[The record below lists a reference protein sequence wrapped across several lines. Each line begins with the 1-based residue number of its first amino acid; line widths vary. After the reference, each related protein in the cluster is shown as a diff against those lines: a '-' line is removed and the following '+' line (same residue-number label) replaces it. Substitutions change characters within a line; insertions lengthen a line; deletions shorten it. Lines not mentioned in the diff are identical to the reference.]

1 MSNLQSRILFFGAW
15 FFGVIFIIPAL
26 GFMLQGGILTGVLM
40 LIGAALL
47 LPPVKRLV
55 LEKKPKLGK
64 GKITI
69 AGSILIFIS
78 LLFTPINEQTTAS
91 DSVDTEAEADTV
103 KPEPTQKT
111 EIKSFPEYKIVEDTV
126 KRNIKRTVEVEL
138 SSRMD
143 EEALIALAEK
153 IYAMSDA
160 KVERT
165 FITYRLANEGD
176 GTAWATT
183 HYNPEFKVDI
193 VGATASD
200 YERIKNTNISKGEEI
215 GSWMVSRGMDSKV
228 TAYKK
233 DGQVYIQE
241 LYDFGPLSKEDKVYE
256 STNLDKGIKLQ
267 SENDKDHN
275 EYYIINKKGDLEFWS
290 DNGNYYT
297 APKISD
303 GKPEQ
308 VQVKP
313 EQTQAKS
320 EEVTLEKPK
329 GMTGPQKNAVRS
341 AKQYVS
347 MTGFSRDGLI
357 EQLSSEYGDG
367 YEVADA
373 TVAVDSLNIN
383 WNEQAVRSA
392 KNYLNMTGFSCNG
405 LIEQLSSSAG
415 DKYTISEATYG
426 AQQAGACS

>member
-1 MSNLQSRILFFGAW
+1 MSDLKSKILLVISW
-15 FFGVIFIIPAL
+15 FFGVVFIL
-26 GFMLQGGILTGVLM
+26 GGLGVLFGESLIGGLLM
-40 LIGAALL
+40 LIAGILL
-47 LPPVKRLV
+47 LPPIKRLI
-55 LEKKPKLGK
+55 LAKKPNLSKV
-64 GKITI
+64 KITI
-69 AGSILIFIS
+69 AGAVLAVISTFFIPTDENQDLTS
-78 LLFTPINEQTTAS
+78 E
-91 DSVDTEAEADTV
+91 SVDTETEVDAV
-103 KPEPTQKT
+103 KPEPTQKS
-111 EIKSFPEYKIVEDTV
+111 EIKNFPEYKIVEDTV

-143 EEALIALAEK
+143 EETLIALAEK

-165 FITYRLANEGD
+165 FIFYRLANGSD
-176 GTAWATT
+176 GSAWATT

-215 GSWMVSRGMDSKV
+215 GSWMASRGMDSKV

-241 LYDFGPLSKEDKVYE
+241 LYDFGPLSKEDRVYE
-256 STNLDKGIKLQ
+256 STELDEGIKLQ

-308 VQVKP
+308 TQV
-313 EQTQAKS
+313 KS

-329 GMTGPQKNAVRS
+329 GLTRPQKNAVRS
-341 AKQYVS
+341 AKQYIS

-357 EQLSSEYGDG
+357 DQLSSEYGDG

-373 TVAVDSLNIN
+373 TAAVDSLNID
-383 WNEQAVRSA
+383 WNEQAVKSA
-392 KNYLNMTGFSCNG
+392 KQYLDMTSFSCNG
-405 LIEQLSSSAG
+405 LIDQLSSSAG
-415 DKYTISEATYG
+415 DKYTVDQATFG
-426 AQQAGACS
+426 AKQVGACS

>member
-1 MSNLQSRILFFGAW
+1 MSDLKSKALSVGAW
-15 FFGVIFIIPAL
+15 FFGVMFIILAL

-47 LPPVKRLV
+47 LPPVKRLI

-78 LLFTPINEQTTAS
+78 LLLIPTDEQTTAS
-91 DSVDTEAEADTV
+91 DSVDTETEVDTV
-103 KPEPTQKT
+103 KPEPTQKA
-111 EIKSFPEYKIVEDTV
+111 EIKNFPEYKIVEDTV

-143 EEALIALAEK
+143 EETLIALAEK

-200 YERIKNTNISKGEEI
+200 YEKIKNTNISKGEEI

-256 STNLDKGIKLQ
+256 STELDEGIKLQ
-267 SENDKDHN
+267 SENDKNHN

-308 VQVKP
+308 TQAKP
-313 EQTQAKS
+313 EQTQVKS

-329 GMTGPQKNAVRS
+329 GLTRPQKNAARS
-341 AKQYVS
+341 AKQYIS

-357 EQLSSEYGDG
+357 DQLSSEYGDS

-373 TVAVDSLNIN
+373 TAAVDSLNID
-383 WNEQAVRSA
+383 WNEQAVKSA
-392 KNYLNMTGFSCNG
+392 KQYLDMTGFSCNG
-405 LIEQLSSSAG
+405 LIDQLSSSAG
-415 DKYTISEATYG
+415 DKYTVDQATFG
-426 AQQAGACS
+426 AKQAGACS

>member
-1 MSNLQSRILFFGAW
+1 MSDLKSKALSVGAW
-15 FFGVIFIIPAL
+15 FFGVVFIITAL
-26 GFMLQGGILTGVLM
+26 GIMLQGGILTAVLM
-40 LIGAALL
+40 LIGGALL

-78 LLFTPINEQTTAS
+78 LLFAPTDEQATAS
-91 DSVDTEAEADTV
+91 DSVDIETEVDAV
-103 KPEPTQKT
+103 KPEPTQKA
-111 EIKSFPEYKIVEDTV
+111 EIKNFPEYKIVEDTV

-143 EEALIALAEK
+143 EETLIALAEK

-200 YERIKNTNISKGEEI
+200 YERIKNTNISSGEEI

-256 STNLDKGIKLQ
+256 STQSDKGLKLQ
-267 SENDKDHN
+267 DESGKGHN
-275 EYYIINKKGDLEFWS
+275 EYFIINKKGDLEFWS

-308 VQVKP
+308 TQVKP
-313 EQTQAKS
+313 EQTQVKN
-320 EEVTLEKPK
+320 EEAILEKPK
-329 GMTGPQKNAVRS
+329 GLTGPQKNAVRS
-341 AKQYVS
+341 AKQYIS
-347 MTGFSRDGLI
+347 MTGFSRNGLI
-357 EQLSSEYGDG
+357 EQLSSEYGDD

-383 WNEQAVRSA
+383 WNEQAVKSA
-392 KNYLNMTGFSCNG
+392 KQYLSMTGFSCNG
-405 LIEQLSSSAG
+405 LVEQLSSSAG
-415 DKYTISEATYG
+415 DKYTVDQATFG
-426 AQQAGACS
+426 AKQAGAC

>member
-1 MSNLQSRILFFGAW
+1 MSDLKSKALSVGAW
-15 FFGVIFIIPAL
+15 FFGVMFIILAL

-47 LPPVKRLV
+47 LPPVKRLI
-55 LEKKPKLGK
+55 LEKKPKIGK

-78 LLFTPINEQTTAS
+78 LLFLPTDEQTTAS
-91 DSVDTEAEADTV
+91 DSVDAEAEVDTV
-103 KPEPTQKT
+103 KPEPTQKA
-111 EIKSFPEYKIVEDTV
+111 EIKNFPEYKIVEDTV

-143 EEALIALAEK
+143 EETLIALAEK

-183 HYNPEFKVDI
+183 HYNPEFKVNI

-241 LYDFGPLSKEDKVYE
+241 LYDFGPLSKEDKAYE
-256 STNLDKGIKLQ
+256 STQSDKGLKLQ
-267 SENDKDHN
+267 DESGKDHN
-275 EYYIINKKGDLEFWS
+275 EYFIINKKGDLEFWS

-303 GKPEQ
+303 GKP
-308 VQVKP
+308 K
-313 EQTQAKS
+313 QTQVKS
-320 EEVTLEKPK
+320 EEVILEKPK
-329 GMTGPQKNAVRS
+329 GLTRPQQNAVRS
-341 AKQYVS
+341 AEQYIS
-347 MTGFSRDGLI
+347 MSGFSRNGLI
-357 EQLSSEYGDG
+357 DQLSSEYGNS
-367 YEVADA
+367 YEVSDA
-373 TVAVDSLNIN
+373 TVAVDSLNID

-392 KNYLNMTGFSCNG
+392 EQYLDMSGFSCDG
-405 LIEQLSSSAG
+405 LIDQLSSEYG
-415 DKYTISEATYG
+415 NKYTVSEATYG

>member
-1 MSNLQSRILFFGAW
+1 MSDLKSKALSVGAW
-15 FFGVIFIIPAL
+15 FFGVMFVILAL

-47 LPPVKRLV
+47 LPPVKRLI

-78 LLFTPINEQTTAS
+78 LLFIPTDEQTTAS
-91 DSVDTEAEADTV
+91 DSVDAEAEAEVDTV
-103 KPEPTQKT
+103 KPEPTQKA
-111 EIKSFPEYKIVEDTV
+111 EIKNFPEYKIVEDTV

-143 EEALIALAEK
+143 EETLIALAEK

-183 HYNPEFKVDI
+183 HYNPEFKVNI

-241 LYDFGPLSKEDKVYE
+241 LYDFGPLSKEEKAYE
-256 STNLDKGIKLQ
+256 STRSDKGLKLQ
-267 SENDKDHN
+267 DESGKDHN
-275 EYYIINKKGDLEFWS
+275 EYFIINKKGDLEFWS

-297 APKISD
+297 APKMSD
-303 GKPEQ
+303 GKP
-308 VQVKP
+308 K
-313 EQTQAKS
+313 QTQVKS
-320 EEVTLEKPK
+320 EEVILEKPK
-329 GMTGPQKNAVRS
+329 GLTRPQKNAIRS
-341 AKQYVS
+341 AKQYIS

-357 EQLSSEYGDG
+357 DQLSSEYGDS
-367 YEVADA
+367 YEIADA
-373 TVAVDSLNIN
+373 TAAVDSLNID

-392 KNYLNMTGFSCNG
+392 EQYLDMTGFSCNG

-415 DKYTISEATYG
+415 SKYTVNEATYG

>member
-1 MSNLQSRILFFGAW
+1 MSDLKSKALSVGAW
-15 FFGVIFIIPAL
+15 FFGVMFIILAL

-47 LPPVKRLV
+47 LPPIKRLI
-55 LEKKPKLGK
+55 LEKKPKIGK

-78 LLFTPINEQTTAS
+78 LLFLPTDEQTTAS
-91 DSVDTEAEADTV
+91 DSVDADAEVDTV
-103 KPEPTQKT
+103 KPKPTQKA
-111 EIKSFPEYKIVEDTV
+111 EIKNFPEYKIVEDTV

-143 EEALIALAEK
+143 EETLIALAEK

-183 HYNPEFKVDI
+183 HYNPEFKVNI

-241 LYDFGPLSKEDKVYE
+241 LYDFGPLSKEDKAYE
-256 STNLDKGIKLQ
+256 STQSDKGLKLQ
-267 SENDKDHN
+267 DESGKDHN
-275 EYYIINKKGDLEFWS
+275 EYFIINKKGDLEFWS

-303 GKPEQ
+303 GKP
-308 VQVKP
+308 K
-313 EQTQAKS
+313 QTQVKS
-320 EEVTLEKPK
+320 EEVILEKPK
-329 GMTGPQKNAVRS
+329 GLTRPQQNAVRS
-341 AKQYVS
+341 AEQYIS
-347 MTGFSRDGLI
+347 MSGFSRNGLI
-357 EQLSSEYGDG
+357 DQLSSEYGNS
-367 YEVADA
+367 YEVSDA
-373 TVAVDSLNIN
+373 TVAVDSLNID

-392 KNYLNMTGFSCNG
+392 EQYLDMSGFSCDG
-405 LIEQLSSSAG
+405 LIDQLSSEYG
-415 DKYTISEATYG
+415 NKYTVSEATYG

>member
-1 MSNLQSRILFFGAW
+1 MSDLKSKAFSVGAW
-15 FFGVIFIIPAL
+15 FFGVMFIILAL

-47 LPPVKRLV
+47 LPPVKSLI

-78 LLFTPINEQTTAS
+78 LLFIPTDEQTTAS
-91 DSVDTEAEADTV
+91 DSVDAEVDTV
-103 KPEPTQKT
+103 KLEPTQKA
-111 EIKSFPEYKIVEDTV
+111 EIKNFPEYNIVEDTV

-143 EEALIALAEK
+143 EETLIALAEK

-183 HYNPEFKVDI
+183 HYNPEFKVNI

-241 LYDFGPLSKEDKVYE
+241 LYDFGPLSKEDKAYE
-256 STNLDKGIKLQ
+256 STQSDKSLKLQ
-267 SENDKDHN
+267 DESGKDHN
-275 EYYIINKKGDLEFWS
+275 EYFIINKKGDLEFWS
-290 DNGNYYT
+290 DNGKYYT
-297 APKISD
+297 APKMSD
-303 GKPEQ
+303 GKPKQIQ
-308 VQVKP
+308 V
-313 EQTQAKS
+313 KS
-320 EEVTLEKPK
+320 EEVILEKPK
-329 GMTGPQKNAVRS
+329 GLTRPQKNAVRS
-341 AKQYVS
+341 AEQYIS
-347 MTGFSRDGLI
+347 MSGFSRDGLI
-357 EQLSSEYGDG
+357 DQLSSEYGNS
-367 YEVADA
+367 YEVSDA
-373 TVAVDSLNIN
+373 TVAVDSLNID

-392 KNYLNMTGFSCNG
+392 EQYLDMSGFSCDG
-405 LIEQLSSSAG
+405 LIDQLSSEYG
-415 DKYTISEATYG
+415 NKYTVSEATYG

>member
-1 MSNLQSRILFFGAW
+1 MSDLKSKALSVGAW
-15 FFGVIFIIPAL
+15 FFGVMFIILAL

-47 LPPVKRLV
+47 LPPVKRLI

-78 LLFTPINEQTTAS
+78 LLFIPTDEQTTAS
-91 DSVDTEAEADTV
+91 DSVDAEAEVDTV
-103 KPEPTQKT
+103 KPEPTQKA
-111 EIKSFPEYKIVEDTV
+111 EIKNFPEYKIVEDTV

-143 EEALIALAEK
+143 EETLIALAEK

-183 HYNPEFKVDI
+183 HYNPEFKVNI

-241 LYDFGPLSKEDKVYE
+241 LYDFGPLSKEEKAYE
-256 STNLDKGIKLQ
+256 STQSDKGLKLQ
-267 SENDKDHN
+267 DESGKDHN
-275 EYYIINKKGDLEFWS
+275 EYFIINKKGDLEFWS

-297 APKISD
+297 APKMSD
-303 GKPEQ
+303 GKP
-308 VQVKP
+308 K
-313 EQTQAKS
+313 QTQVKS
-320 EEVTLEKPK
+320 EEVILEKPK
-329 GMTGPQKNAVRS
+329 GLTRPQKNAIRS
-341 AKQYVS
+341 AKQYIS

-357 EQLSSEYGDG
+357 DQLSSEYGDS

-373 TVAVDSLNIN
+373 TAAVDSLNID

-392 KNYLNMTGFSCNG
+392 EQYLDMTGFSCDG

-415 DKYTISEATYG
+415 SKYTVDEASYG

>member
-1 MSNLQSRILFFGAW
+1 MSDLKSKALSVGAW
-15 FFGVIFIIPAL
+15 FFGIIFIISAL
-26 GFMLQGGILTGVLM
+26 GLMLQGGILTGVFM
-40 LIGAALL
+40 LLGAALL
-47 LPPVKRLV
+47 LPPVKRLI

-69 AGSILIFIS
+69 AGTILIFIS
-78 LLFTPINEQTTAS
+78 LLFAPTDEQTTS
-91 DSVDTEAEADTV
+91 NDSADTEIKTEVDTV
-103 KPEPTQKT
+103 KPEPTKKT
-111 EIKSFPEYKIVEDTV
+111 DIKSFPEYKILEDTV

-200 YERIKNTNISKGEEI
+200 YERIKNTDISKGEEI

-256 STNLDKGIKLQ
+256 STQLDTGLKLQ
-267 SENDKDHN
+267 DENGKDHN
-275 EYYIINKKGDLEFWS
+275 EYYVINKKGDLEFWS

-297 APKISD
+297 APKLSN
-303 GKPEQ
+303 GKPKQTE
-308 VQVKP
+308 VKR
-313 EQTQAKS
+313 

-329 GMTGPQKNAVRS
+329 GLSRPQQNAVRS
-341 AKQYVS
+341 AKQYTS
-347 MTGFSRDGLI
+347 MTGFSRDRLI

-367 YEVADA
+367 YDVADA
-373 TVAVDSLNIN
+373 TIAVDSLNID
-383 WNEQAVRSA
+383 WNEQAVKSA
-392 KNYLNMTGFSCNG
+392 KQYLGMTGFSCNG

-415 DKYTISEATYG
+415 DKYTVSEATHG

>member
-1 MSNLQSRILFFGAW
+1 MSDLKSKALSVGSW
-15 FFGVIFIIPAL
+15 FFGVIFIISAL
-26 GFMLQGGILTGVLM
+26 VRMLQGGILTGVLM

-47 LPPVKRLV
+47 LPPVKRLI

-64 GKITI
+64 GKITV

-78 LLFTPINEQTTAS
+78 LLFATTDEQTTTS
-91 DSVDTEAEADTV
+91 DSVDTETEVNAV
-103 KPEPTQKT
+103 KPEPTQKA
-111 EIKSFPEYKIVEDTV
+111 EIKNFPEYKIVEDTV

-143 EEALIALAEK
+143 EETLIALAEK

-215 GSWMVSRGMDSKV
+215 GSWMASRGMDSKV

-256 STNLDKGIKLQ
+256 STELDEGIKLQ

-297 APKISD
+297 APKIFD

-308 VQVKP
+308 AQV
-313 EQTQAKS
+313 KS

-329 GMTGPQKNAVRS
+329 GLTGPQKNAVRS
-341 AKQYVS
+341 AKQYIS

-383 WNEQAVRSA
+383 WNEQAVKSA
-392 KNYLNMTGFSCNG
+392 KNYLDMTGFSCNG
-405 LIEQLSSSAG
+405 LIDQLSSSAG
-415 DKYTISEATYG
+415 DKYTTSEATYG